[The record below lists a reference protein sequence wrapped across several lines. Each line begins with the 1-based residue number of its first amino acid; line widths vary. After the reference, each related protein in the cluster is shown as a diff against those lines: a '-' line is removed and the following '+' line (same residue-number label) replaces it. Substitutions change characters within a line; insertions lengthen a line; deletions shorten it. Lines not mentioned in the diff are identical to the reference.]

1 MIGIDPVT
9 AYLGEKVDSHR
20 TADVRAVLERLAKF
34 GEGSGISILA
44 VTHPPKQAQGKA
56 INSFTG
62 SLAFAAESRLC
73 FITVED
79 TGFDRLLMLAVKN
92 NIGGKADGIGYR
104 FKPGTTSQGI
114 EGCRIEW
121 DQEPVIVSANEALA
135 EVASEPKR

>member
-1 MIGIDPVT
+1 MSARSWNVSP
-9 AYLGEKVDSHR
+9 S
-20 TADVRAVLERLAKF
+20 LAKV
-34 GEGSGISILA
+34 A
-44 VTHPPKQAQGKA
+44 VFQFWQLLIRQSRRGKA